1 MRDSQPAR
9 PRRDDC
15 DDRPD
20 PRRKSGGTG
29 LLIPLLLLGGLFVVV
44 LVVGGI
50 AFGRYRMAQ
59 RAQQAEF
66 EAMKAEEQTFQIRT
80 EELAPKVP
88 PLAPKDLGGGAAV
101 TLTNLRRE
109 RGPGGLEEL
118 VVDYQFTIGFP
129 LTTKDV
135 LIVETP
141 NGRGTIE
148 LAALADRKG
157 TLHAFPASAGL
168 ASFAGRIEVWYERTT
183 GSGLRETTIRISNKV
198 TLD

>member
-9 PRRDDC
+9 PRR

-29 LLIPLLLLGGLFVVV
+29 LLIPLLLLGGLFVVAI
-44 LVVGGI
+44 VGVGI
-50 AFGRYRMAQ
+50 AFGMYRMAQ

-66 EAMKAEEQTFQIRT
+66 EATKADDQTFQIRT
-80 EELAPKVP
+80 EELAPKAP

-101 TLTNLRRE
+101 TLANLRRE

-118 VVDYQFTIGFP
+118 VVDYQFTTGFP
-129 LTTKDV
+129 LATKDV
-135 LIVETP
+135 LVVETP

-148 LAALADRKG
+148 LAALVDRKG

-168 ASFAGRIEVWYERTT
+168 TSFAGRIEVWYERTT
-183 GSGLRETTIRISNKV
+183 GSGLRETTARISNKIAI
-198 TLD
+198 D